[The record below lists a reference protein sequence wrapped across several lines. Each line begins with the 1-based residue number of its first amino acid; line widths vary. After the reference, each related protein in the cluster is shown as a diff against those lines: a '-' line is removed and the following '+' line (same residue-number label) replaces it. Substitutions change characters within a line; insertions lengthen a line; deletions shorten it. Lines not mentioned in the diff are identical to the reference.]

1 MLASR
6 VGLEPRLLDLEI
18 GKLLAYVN
26 YSRPIEVD
34 DVVYLTPDSA
44 GAPDFALVNAL
55 RAHDARQALNIL
67 QREMGEKDPLQ
78 IFQGIVFQFR
88 QLLLVREILD
98 EGGREEDVVRLLGIH
113 PYAARLAVE
122 HARRFELGDLE
133 TIYRRLLEL
142 DEALKTSA
150 MEGELALD
158 VLVTELS
165 T

>member
-1 MLASR
+1 
-6 VGLEPRLLDLEI
+6 
-18 GKLLAYVN
+18 VN

-34 DVVYLTPDSA
+34 DIVYLTPDSA

-55 RAHDARQALNIL
+55 RVHDARQALNIL
-67 QREMGEKDPLQ
+67 QREMGEKEPLQ

-98 EGGREEDVVRLLGIH
+98 EGGREGDVIHLLNVH
-113 PYAARLAVE
+113 PFVAQKAVE
-122 HARRFELGDLE
+122 HARRFTLLDLE
-133 TIYRRLLEL
+133 GIYRRLLEL

-150 MEGELALD
+150 IEGELALD

-165 T
+165 S